1 MQRRNARD
9 FQLLIVILILF
20 AMALYAVWPSNPG
33 IHIDLLGLK
42 VDRDLKIV
50 EGLDLQGGLQVQLLA
65 TTPDGSPPPRD
76 SLEAAKVIV
85 ENRINGLGVTE
96 PLVQI
101 QGNDRIIVEIPGVKD
116 PEEAIKAFGST
127 GLLEIID
134 TGASQLPVGTVVTTT
149 LGGPAS
155 IGLTPSGVPLTSTT
169 PVSGTTTPTA
179 TTSVS
184 GTTPAATTPTG
195 AAVSSTTPTTA
206 GTPAATV
213 TGTTTVSGTTTPTA
227 TQTVSGTQGI
237 TTTAPVTTTPSS
249 GGPVYTTVISG
260 TSISDA
266 SVGVDPTT
274 GKLVIDFKLR
284 GDGVTTFGNW
294 TTNNVGKYL
303 SIVLDKKVIQSAV
316 IQSPITTGSGQI
328 SGNFALP
335 EAQSIVIQLKYG
347 SLPVPLHVV
356 ENRTVGATLG
366 AESVHRSIIAGIVG
380 FLMVIIF
387 MVVYYRLPGLIADL
401 ALIIYATLV
410 FAIFKFLPVTL
421 TLPGIAGFI
430 LSIGMAV
437 DANILIFE
445 RMKEELRAGKSTM
458 AALSAGFH
466 RAWTSIRDSNI
477 STLLTCLILFWFGTT
492 FGASIIRGFA
502 LTLAIGVLVSLFTAV
517 TVTQTFM
524 RLLVRGEGVHGRTM
538 FGTEGIEPVATETS
552 TRPVE

>member
-20 AMALYAVWPSNPG
+20 AMALYAVWPNNPG
-33 IHIDLLGLK
+33 IHIDVLGLK
-42 VDRDLKIV
+42 IDRDLKIV

-155 IGLTPSGVPLTSTT
+155 IGLTESGAPLTSTT
-169 PVSGTTTPTA
+169 PTAPPATTTAGGTTTP
-179 TTSVS
+179 VS
-184 GTTPAATTPTG
+184 GTQTPAATTPTG
-195 AAVSSTTPTTA
+195 VAASSTVTTTPTTA

-213 TGTTTVSGTTTPTA
+213 TGTTAVTGTPTPTA
-227 TQTVSGTQGI
+227 TQV
-237 TTTAPVTTTPSS
+237 VTTPPPST
-249 GGPVYTTVISG
+249 GGPTYTTVISG
-260 TSISDA
+260 TQVADA

-274 GKLVIDFKLR
+274 GKLVIEFKLR
-284 GDGVTTFGNW
+284 GDGVSTFGTW
-294 TTNNVGKYL
+294 TMNNVGKYL

-328 SGNFALP
+328 SGNFTLP

-366 AESVHRSIIAGIVG
+366 SESVHRSIVAGIVG

-477 STLLTCLILFWFGTT
+477 STLITCLILFWFGTT

-524 RLLVRGEGVHGRTM
+524 RLLVRGEGAHGRTM
-538 FGTEGIEPVATETS
+538 FGTEGIEPVATETG
-552 TRPVE
+552 TRAVE